1 MKVIIDQ
8 ESIRRRARLSHAA
21 SLGGLLAILASV
33 AISLWKPQWST
44 LTAVILVL
52 GFAISVTGI
61 YYANRWVKKPR
72 PEDTLNQALKSA
84 NDQYRLYHYCFP
96 CDHVLLMPNGIAVLE
111 TVNLEGEFTYRDGK
125 WRQKITPGRAM
136 RYFVEEKLGDPIE
149 RAKGCASLIKELVA
163 NDIDKDAN
171 IVVHP
176 IVVFTN
182 PFVELKVEKAPI
194 AVCQPKALRNRLPK
208 GLPKMPPDVYR
219 QVQSRLDELA
229 SQSFN

>member
-8 ESIRRRARLSHAA
+8 EAIRRRARLSHAA

-44 LTAVILVL
+44 LTAVILVF

-72 PEDTLNQALKSA
+72 AEDVLNEAFKSLS
-84 NDQYRLYHYCFP
+84 DQYRLYHYALP
-96 CDHVLLMPNGIAVLE
+96 CDHVLLMPNGIAVLA
-111 TVNLEGEFTYRDGK
+111 TVNLEGQFTYRDGK

-136 RYFVEEKLGDPIE
+136 R
-149 RAKGCASLIKELVA
+149 
-163 NDIDKDAN
+163 
-171 IVVHP
+171 
-176 IVVFTN
+176 
-182 PFVELKVEKAPI
+182 
-194 AVCQPKALRNRLPK
+194 NRLPK
-208 GLPKMPPDVYR
+208 GLPKLPTDVYR
-219 QVQSRLDELA
+219 QIQSRLDELA